1 MKIKYKSCDGT
12 ENEEEVLKIEFVYVY
27 NFSSED
33 WVPAVLCTRPNGD
46 DFEVDFDKVVEIS
59 S

>member
-1 MKIKYKSCDGT
+1 MQIKYISCGGT
-12 ENEEEVLKIEFVYVY
+12 EHEEEVLKIEGVSIV
-27 NFSSED
+27 NMQGD

>member
-1 MKIKYKSCDGT
+1 MKIKYYSCDT
-12 ENEEEVLKIEFVYVY
+12 LEHEEEVLKIECVSIS
-27 NFSSED
+27 NMQGD
-33 WVPAVLCTRPNGD
+33 WIPEVLCTRPNGD

>member
-1 MKIKYKSCDGT
+1 MKIKYYSCDT
-12 ENEEEVLKIEFVYVY
+12 VEHEEEVLKIEGVSIV
-27 NFSSED
+27 NMQGD
-33 WVPAVLCTRPNGD
+33 WVPAFLCTRPNGD